1 MFHFSIW
8 SIWDFIDK
16 IILSFFLGRFMQ
28 DIAKDAL
35 QISSNAIPQFIS
47 YCTLLCNSDVLQNV
61 SSFEYRMLLF
71 LGQDPEHWNI
81 KGIKFFYLIKFIC
94 FTILPPS
101 ETIFFLS
108 ASVSSWLFSNFLM
121 SVLNF
126 QLSDKAT
133 STVWHWQ
140 FQNLSSRDLTWF
152 VVCYHLIIISRCA
165 NKIWWSWVIIF

>member
-108 ASVSSWLFSNFLM
+108 ASVSSWLFSIFLM

-133 STVWHWQ
+133 STVWHLTIPEFVRSW
-140 FQNLSSRDLTWF
+140 FDLICCLLSFD
-152 VVCYHLIIISRCA
+152 YHFAVRE
-165 NKIWWSWVIIF
+165 